1 MRVLRELLNEEATG
15 CDVKRSGNKIL
26 VTPHEKIAMPLTA
39 DQPLSF
45 RQVGRVLLES
55 VKPSH
60 QAQGSR
66 MQRIGSSSTPR
77 GTIPEVRRTVPS
89 HEDTPNYLP
98 DRSSSSQS
106 KPTLRQPPLAGFWKH
121 AELPPVLSS
130 ISMLRLRFFHLL
142 TTRLS
147 VPSLS
152 PAVLGAASDLIAGIA
167 PPIEKGENRLGR
179 PTSSPLG
186 FSGCRIPFYDPG
198 WSRLEVNAD
207 HSTNRR
213 RPIRTRLRR

>member
-1 MRVLRELLNEEATG
+1 MTFGRHLFGSHNPRTSGLSRIKFSFKIRMRHRNFGRLAAG
-15 CDVKRSGNKIL
+15 HG
-26 VTPHEKIAMPLTA
+26 
-39 DQPLSF
+39 
-45 RQVGRVLLES
+45 VG
-55 VKPSH
+55 
-60 QAQGSR
+60 
-66 MQRIGSSSTPR
+66 
-77 GTIPEVRRTVPS
+77 
-89 HEDTPNYLP
+89 
-98 DRSSSSQS
+98 
-106 KPTLRQPPLAGFWKH
+106 
-121 AELPPVLSS
+121 LSS
-130 ISMLRLRFFHLL
+130 RRSWCCGLQSALRSVEPRKKCANNCLARFGP
-142 TTRLS
+142 TRLS
-147 VPSLS
+147 VHQKFAAKCKPGRS